1 MRRALS
7 AFYLGCGWLAGA
19 FLLAIA
25 LMVLAQVGGRLFGE
39 LVPLA
44 DEFGG
49 FCLAATSFLA
59 LAPTF
64 RAGGHVR
71 VSLLLQHL
79 APRIR
84 WLAELWCLAAATLL
98 AGYFTYYLAE
108 MVWESFLFA
117 DVGQGIVPTPLWIPQ
132 TGMALGMAALALA
145 LIESLIEVARGASPA
160 YARAEERDR
169 AARGQGA

>member
-1 MRRALS
+1 MRRALA
-7 AFYLGCGWLAGA
+7 AFYSGCGWLAGA

-25 LMVLAQVGGRLFGE
+25 AMVLAQVGGRLFGA

-59 LAPTF
+59 LASTF

-79 APRIR
+79 PPRAR
-84 WLAELWCLAAATLL
+84 RLAELWCLGTAALL

-108 MVWESFLFA
+108 MVWESLVFG
-117 DVGQGIVPTPLWIPQ
+117 DVGQGIVPTPLWLPQ
-132 TGMALGMAALALA
+132 IGMALGMAALALA
-145 LIESLIEVARGASPA
+145 LVEALVEVARGAAPV
-160 YARAEERDR
+160 YAQAEESDR
-169 AARGQGA
+169 VRRGQGE